1 MCKQIINSILGVP
14 SARKQAAQA
23 ETAKAE
29 AAAIAP
35 RRATDAP
42 EARESD
48 ADVKDTESSSVT
60 SGGTGVSVV
69 RNKKN
74 ARKGV
79 PGLGL

>member
-1 MCKQIINSILGVP
+1 MCKQIINSILGIP

-23 ETAKAE
+23 EEAKKE

-35 RRATDAP
+35 RRATEAP

-48 ADVKDTESSSVT
+48 ADIKDTEVSSVT
-60 SGGTGVSVV
+60 SVGTGVSVV
-69 RNKKN
+69 RSKKN

>member
-23 ETAKAE
+23 KE
-29 AAAIAP
+29 AAANSP
-35 RRATDAP
+35 RRATEAA

-48 ADVKDTESSSVT
+48 ADVKDTEVSSVT
-60 SGGTGVSVV
+60 SVGTDVSVV